1 MLRSKSVNSFN
12 DLSKT
17 FSSESY
23 CCWAWRWAWAC
34 WSSQAWPTPW
44 RRTSQ
49 GRCST
54 LCPRPCTGP
63 SSPWPAPATVTS
75 PPGRKCPANFRWA
88 CRNDNTICCNSDSRL
103 LKFCVTSFHIKFRT
117 PAGKFV
123 ASLCAICGVLCITL
137 PIPIIVANFNRYYLG
152 GGENSL
158 QSFHAL
164 FWMLF

>member
-1 MLRSKSVNSFN
+1 MKRFP
-12 DLSKT
+12 LSAWG
-17 FSSESY
+17 
-23 CCWAWRWAWAC
+23 CWYLLVWVM
-34 WSSQAWPTPW
+34 PW
-44 RRTSQ
+44 RRMSRT
-49 GRCST
+49 RCST

-88 CRNDNTICCNSDSRL
+88 CRDDNTICCNSDSRL